1 MTDTLETQHKPA
13 EKRPKFAHAL
23 RILSVPII
31 LFWLAIAVLVN
42 VIAPPLEVV
51 GELHAAPMAPED
63 APSMHAMKLMGA
75 NFKEFNSNST
85 IMIVVEGKEPLGPD
99 AHKYYDE
106 IIRKLQQDPEHIQHI
121 QDFWGD
127 TLTAAGAQSAD
138 GKASYVMINLAGEQG
153 MTLANEGVDAVRKVI
168 QETKAPPGVQAHVAG
183 PAALTDDMHVI
194 GNASLIMI
202 TLITLAAIAGM
213 LLVVYRSV
221 RTTLVQLFLTF
232 LALLTARGVVSV
244 LATHDVFGLTT
255 FAGNILTM
263 LAIAAATDYGI
274 FIFGRYREDRGIGLD
289 RDDSYYAT
297 FKSVA
302 PVIVG
307 SGLTIAGATY
317 CLSFCRLPYF
327 TTMGAPVAIGM
338 LVVVAISVTLG
349 PAVLYLGSRVGMY
362 ESKRPPQS
370 RFWRRIG
377 TAVVRW
383 PAPILVASLFVVLV
397 GIVAI
402 PGYKPAYNDR
412 YYLPEDAPV
421 NVGFAAA
428 DRHFTQARM
437 NPDILMVESTHDMRN
452 PADMLVLNKIA
463 SNVMHTDGIAM
474 VQSITRP
481 LGIPIQ
487 HSSIPFQTSVSGQTS
502 NMNLPFQ
509 RKQLEDQLRM
519 VDATNVS
526 ISILEKQYA
535 LSLEQTKLTQ
545 DSARKSQ
552 ALLEVTEEM
561 RNNIANFDDQFRP
574 MRNYFY
580 WEPHCFDI
588 PMCAAMRSV
597 FDSLDGIDE
606 LTDRT
611 GDVQVNTDKLADLA
625 PKLTALLPQTIASMK
640 TSRDLSL
647 ASYNSQKALI
657 DQMQAMNDTALSMG
671 AAFDGAKNDDLFY
684 LPPEA
689 FQNPDFERGLKMF
702 MSPDGK
708 SARMFITHQTDPATV
723 DGINR
728 VESERKA
735 AQDAL
740 KMSSLSDAKI
750 YLGGVAATYKD
761 MADGAR
767 YDLMIAV
774 ISSLTL
780 IFMIMLILTRSAVA
794 ALTIVGTAGS
804 SIAASFGISVLLW
817 QDLFGIQVQWL
828 VMLMSVII
836 LLAVGSDYN
845 LLLVSRFQDEIHA
858 GLKTGI
864 IRSMAGTGG
873 VVTSAG
879 LVFAATMAGMMA
891 SKLIVL
897 AQMGSTIAIGLLID
911 TFIVRSLL
919 MPSIAVLLGR
929 WFWWPQVVHPRGKYN
944 TEKFVPKAF
953 QQPAQQ
959 ETVSAGAA
967 GRSGFV
973 DDTPTDSYPT
983 STA

>member
-1 MTDTLETQHKPA
+1 MTHTSTAPESASRP
-13 EKRPKFAHAL
+13 KRPAVPHL
-23 RILSVPII
+23 IRILALPII
-31 LFWLAIAVLVN
+31 LFWIAIAVLVN
-42 VIAPPLEVV
+42 VVAPQLEVV
-51 GELHAAPMAPED
+51 GELHSAPMAPED
-63 APSMHAMKLMGA
+63 APSMRAMKLMGA
-75 NFKEFNSNST
+75 NFQEFNSNST
-85 IMIVVEGKEPLGPD
+85 IMIVVEGQKPLGPD
-99 AHKYYDE
+99 AHQYYDE

-138 GKASYVMINLAGEQG
+138 GKASYVMLNLAGEQG
-153 MTLANEGVDAVRKVI
+153 QTLANEGVDAVREVI
-168 QETKAPPGVQAHVAG
+168 KDTPAPPGVQAYVAG
-183 PAALTDDMHVI
+183 PAALTDDLHVI
-194 GNASLIMI
+194 GTASLVQI
-202 TLITLAAIAGM
+202 TLITLIAIAGM
-213 LLVVYRSV
+213 LLVVYRSI
-221 RTTLVQLFLTF
+221 RTTLIQLFLTF
-232 LALLTARGVVSV
+232 LGLLTARGVVSI
-244 LATHDVFGLTT
+244 LATHGAFGLTT

-274 FIFGRYREDRGIGLD
+274 FIFGRYREDRGMGLD

-317 CLSFCRLPYF
+317 CLSFARLPYF

-338 LVVVAISVTLG
+338 LVIVAIAVTLG
-349 PAVLYLGSRVGMY
+349 PAVLYLGSRVGLY

-370 RFWRRIG
+370 RFWRRVG

-383 PAPILVASLFVVLV
+383 PAPIFVASLFVVLL
-397 GIVAI
+397 GLVAI

-412 YYLPEDAPV
+412 YYLPTDAPV
-421 NVGFAAA
+421 NQGFAAA

-437 NPDILMVESTHDMRN
+437 NPDILMVEADHDMRN

-463 SNVMHTDGIAM
+463 SNVMHTEGIAM

-487 HSSIPFQTSVSGQTS
+487 HSSIPFQTSVAGQTT

-509 RKQLEDQLRM
+509 RDQLDNQLKT
-519 VDATNVS
+519 VDSMNVS
-526 ISILEKQYA
+526 IDILEKQYQ
-535 LSLEQTKLTQ
+535 LSLKQTQLTQ
-545 DSARKSQ
+545 DSAARSQDLLETTQ
-552 ALLEVTEEM
+552 AL
-561 RNNIANFDDQFRP
+561 RDNIANFDDQFRP

-588 PMCAAMRSV
+588 PLCAAARSL
-597 FDSLDGIDE
+597 FDSLDGIDQV
-606 LTDRT
+606 TDKT
-611 GDVQVNTDKLADLA
+611 EGVQGNTDQLAALA
-625 PKLTALLPQTIASMK
+625 PQLTALLPQTIASMK
-640 TSRDLSL
+640 VSRDLAL
-647 ASYNSQKALI
+647 ASYNSQKALL
-657 DQMQAMNDTALSMG
+657 DQMQATNDTALAMG
-671 AAFDGAKNDDLFY
+671 ESFDQAKNDDLFF

-702 MSPDGK
+702 LSPDGK
-708 SARMFITHQTDPATV
+708 STRMFITHEGDPATV
-723 DGINR
+723 DGIAR
-728 VESERKA
+728 VDSERKA
-735 AQDAL
+735 AQEAL
-740 KMSSLSDAKI
+740 KMSSLSNAKI
-750 YLGGVAATYKD
+750 HLGGVAATYKD
-761 MADGAR
+761 MSDGAR
-767 YDLMIAV
+767 YDLLIAV
-774 ISSLTL
+774 VSSLTL

-794 ALTIVGTAGS
+794 ALVIVGTAAS

-845 LLLVSRFQDEIHA
+845 LLLVSRFKDEIHA

-879 LVFAATMAGMMA
+879 LVFAATMAGMMG

-897 AQMGSTIAIGLLID
+897 AQMGSTIAIGLLVD

-919 MPSIAVLLGR
+919 MPSIATMLGR
-929 WFWWPQVVHPRGKYN
+929 WFWWPQVVYPRGDNHFRKP
-944 TEKFVPKAF
+944 TPPRPSIDDVDTAAL
-953 QQPAQQ
+953 PAQ
-959 ETVSAGAA
+959 A
-967 GRSGFV
+967 
-973 DDTPTDSYPT
+973 
-983 STA
+983 

>member
-1 MTDTLETQHKPA
+1 MTHAMPGQAPA
-13 EKRPKFAHAL
+13 ETPSGDAERPKRPYLPHAI
-23 RILSVPII
+23 RIFSIPIV
-31 LFWLAIAVLVN
+31 LFWIVVAVLVN
-42 VIAPPLEVV
+42 VLAPQLEVV
-51 GELHAAPMAPED
+51 GELHSAPMAPED
-63 APSMHAMKLMGA
+63 APSMTSMKLMGG
-75 NFKEFNSNST
+75 NFKEFDSNST
-85 IMIVVEGKEPLGPD
+85 VMVVIEGQQPLGPP
-99 AHKYYDE
+99 AHDYYNA
-106 IIRKLQQDPEHIQHI
+106 IIKKLQTDPQHIQHI

-153 MTLANEGVDAVRKVI
+153 QTEANEGVDFVRKVI
-168 QETKAPPGVQAHVAG
+168 AETKAPPGVQAYVAG
-183 PAALTDDMHVI
+183 PAALTDDLHVI
-194 GNASLIMI
+194 GNASLAQI
-202 TLITLAAIAGM
+202 TLITLAAIALM
-213 LLVVYRSV
+213 LLIVYRSI
-221 RTTLVQLFLTF
+221 RTTLIQLFLTF
-232 LALLTARGVVSV
+232 LGLLTARGVVSV
-244 LATHDVFGLTT
+244 LATNGAFGLTT

-274 FIFGRYREDRGIGLD
+274 FIFGRYREDRAMGLD

-307 SGLTIAGATY
+307 SGLTIAGATF

-327 TTMGAPVAIGM
+327 STMGAPVAIGM
-338 LVVVAISVTLG
+338 IVVVIISVTLG
-349 PAVLYLGSRVGMY
+349 PAVLFLGSKAGLY
-362 ESKRPPQS
+362 ESKRPAKS
-370 RFWRRIG
+370 RFWRKVG

-383 PAPILVASLFVVLV
+383 PAPIFVVSLFVVLI

-402 PGYKPAYNDR
+402 PGYKPAYNDQ
-412 YYLPEDAPV
+412 YYLPDDAPT

-428 DRHFTQARM
+428 DRHFSQARM
-437 NPDILMVESTHDMRN
+437 NPDILMVNSEHDMRN
-452 PADMLVLNKIA
+452 PADMLVLNA
-463 SNVMHTDGIAM
+463 VARNVMHTDGIAM

-509 RKQLEDQLRM
+509 RAQLADQLRTI
-519 VDATNVS
+519 DSTNAS
-526 ISILEKQYA
+526 IAILEQQYQ
-535 LSLEQTKLTQ
+535 LSLQQTALTQ
-545 DSARKSQ
+545 DSAEKSKE
-552 ALLEVTEEM
+552 LLGTTEKL
-561 RNNIANFDDQFRP
+561 RDNIANFDDTFRP
-574 MRNYFY
+574 MRAYFY

-588 PMCAAMRSV
+588 PLCAAIRSL

-611 GDVQVNTDKLADLA
+611 GAVQNNTDQLSALA
-625 PKLTALLPQTIASMK
+625 PKLTALLPQTIATMK
-640 TSRDLSL
+640 QSRDLAL
-647 ASYNSQKALI
+647 ASYNSQKALL
-657 DQMQAMNDTALSMG
+657 DQMQASNDTALAMG
-671 AAFDGAKNDDLFY
+671 AAFDDAKNDDLFF

-689 FQNPDFERGLKMF
+689 FTNPDFKRGLAMF
-702 MSPDGK
+702 LSPDGK
-708 SARMFITHQTDPATV
+708 SARMFITHEGDPATV
-723 DGINR
+723 DGIAR
-728 VESERKA
+728 VDSERKA

-750 YLGGVAATYKD
+750 YLGGVAATYRD
-761 MADGAR
+761 MADGAK

-774 ISSLTL
+774 VSALTL

-794 ALTIVGTAGS
+794 ALVIVTTAAS

-817 QDLFGIQVQWL
+817 QDLFGKPIQWL

-845 LLLVSRFQDEIHA
+845 LLLVSRFKDEIHA

-879 LVFAATMAGMMA
+879 LVFAATMAAMMF
-891 SKLIVL
+891 SKLVVL
-897 AQMGSTIAIGLLID
+897 AQMGSTIAIGLLVD

-919 MPSIAVLLGR
+919 MPSIATLLGR
-929 WFWWPQVVHPRGKYN
+929 WFWWPLVVYPRGDNHFKKRA
-944 TEKFVPKAF
+944 TPPPP
-953 QQPAQQ
+953 PA
-959 ETVSAGAA
+959 S
-967 GRSGFV
+967 
-973 DDTPTDSYPT
+973 DDTD
-983 STA
+983 TAPVPVPS

>member
-1 MTDTLETQHKPA
+1 MTNTVAAPESASRP
-13 EKRPKFAHAL
+13 KRPAFPHL
-23 RILSVPII
+23 IRILALPIV
-31 LFWLAIAVLVN
+31 LFWIAVAVGVN
-42 VIAPPLEVV
+42 VIAPQLEVV

-63 APSMHAMKLMGA
+63 APSMKAMKLMGA

-85 IMIVVEGKEPLGPD
+85 IMIVVEGQKPLGPD
-99 AHKYYDE
+99 AHRYYDE

-138 GKASYVMINLAGEQG
+138 GKASYVMLNLAGEQG
-153 MTLANEGVDAVRKVI
+153 QTLANEGVDAVRKVI
-168 QETKAPPGVQAHVAG
+168 KETPAPPGVQAYVAG
-183 PAALTDDMHVI
+183 PAALTDDLHVI
-194 GNASLIMI
+194 GNASIATI
-202 TLITLAAIAGM
+202 TSITLAAIAGM
-213 LLVVYRSV
+213 LLVVYRSI
-221 RTTLVQLFLTF
+221 RTTLIQLFLTF
-232 LALLTARGVVSV
+232 LALLTARGVVSI
-244 LATHDVFGLTT
+244 LATHGAFGLTT

-274 FIFGRYREDRGIGLD
+274 FVFGRYREDRGMGLD
-289 RDDSYYAT
+289 RDDAYYAT

-317 CLSFCRLPYF
+317 CLSFARLPYF
-327 TTMGAPVAIGM
+327 TTMGAPVAVGM
-338 LVVVAISVTLG
+338 IVIVAIAVTLG
-349 PAVLYLGSRVGMY
+349 PAVLFLGSRVGLY

-370 RFWRRIG
+370 RFWRRVG

-383 PAPILVASLFVVLV
+383 PAPIFVASLFVVLIGV
-397 GIVAI
+397 VAI

-412 YYLPEDAPV
+412 YYLPKEAQV
-421 NVGFAAA
+421 NLGFAAA

-437 NPDILMVESTHDMRN
+437 NPDILMVEADHDMRN

-463 SNVMHTDGIAM
+463 SNVMHTEGIAM

-487 HSSIPFQTSVSGQTS
+487 HSSIPFQTSVAGQTT

-509 RKQLEDQLRM
+509 RDQLDNQLKT
-519 VDATNVS
+519 VDAMNVS
-526 ISILEKQYA
+526 IDILEKQYQ
-535 LSLEQTKLTQ
+535 LSLKQTQLTQ
-545 DSARKSQ
+545 DSAARSQ
-552 ALLEVTEEM
+552 DLLETTKEL

-574 MRNYFY
+574 LRAYFY

-588 PMCAAMRSV
+588 PMCAAARSL
-597 FDSLDGIDE
+597 FDSLDGIDAV
-606 LTDRT
+606 TDKT
-611 GDVQVNTDKLADLA
+611 EGVQGNTDQLAALA
-625 PKLTALLPQTIASMK
+625 PQLTALLPQTIASMK
-640 TSRDLSL
+640 VSRDLAL
-647 ASYNSQKALI
+647 ASYNSQKTLL
-657 DQMQAMNDTALSMG
+657 DQMQATNDTALAMG
-671 AAFDGAKNDDLFY
+671 ESFDQAKNDDLFF

-689 FQNPDFERGLKMF
+689 FQNPDFQRGLKMF
-702 MSPDGK
+702 LSPDGK
-708 SARMFITHQTDPATV
+708 STRMFITHEGDPATV
-723 DGINR
+723 AGIAR
-728 VESERKA
+728 VDSERKA
-735 AQDAL
+735 AQEAL
-740 KMSSLSDAKI
+740 KMSSLSNAKI
-750 YLGGVAATYKD
+750 HLGGVAATYKD
-761 MADGAR
+761 MSDGAR
-767 YDLMIAV
+767 YDLLIAV
-774 ISSLTL
+774 VSSLTL

-794 ALTIVGTAGS
+794 ALVIVGTAAS

-845 LLLVSRFQDEIHA
+845 LLLVSRFKDEIHA

-891 SKLIVL
+891 SKLTVL

-919 MPSIAVLLGR
+919 MPSIATMLGR
-929 WFWWPQVVHPRGKYN
+929 WFWWPQVVYPRGDN
-944 TEKFVPKAF
+944 HFRTSR
-953 QQPAQQ
+953 PAQPPADDVD
-959 ETVSAGAA
+959 TAA
-967 GRSGFV
+967 L
-973 DDTPTDSYPT
+973 P
-983 STA
+983 AQA

>member
-1 MTDTLETQHKPA
+1 MTNTSTEP
-13 EKRPKFAHAL
+13 ESVSRPKRPAVPNL
-23 RILSVPII
+23 IRILALPIV
-31 LFWLAIAVLVN
+31 LFWIAIAVLVN
-42 VIAPPLEVV
+42 VIALPLEVV

-63 APSMHAMKLMGA
+63 APSMQAMRLMGA

-85 IMIVVEGKEPLGPD
+85 IMVIIEGQHPLGPD
-99 AHKYYDE
+99 AHQYYDE
-106 IIRKLQQDPEHIQHI
+106 IIRKLEKDPEHIQHI

-138 GKASYVMINLAGEQG
+138 GKASYVMLNLAGEQG
-153 MTLANEGVDAVRKVI
+153 QTLANEGVEAVRKVI
-168 QETKAPPGVQAHVAG
+168 EDTKAPPGVQAYVAG
-183 PAALTDDMHVI
+183 PAALTHDTHVI
-194 GNASLIMI
+194 GNASLGKI
-202 TLITLAAIAGM
+202 TLITLVAIAGM
-213 LLVVYRSV
+213 LLVVYRSI
-221 RTTLVQLFLTF
+221 RTTLIQLFLTF

-244 LATHDVFGLTT
+244 LATHGAFGLTT

-274 FIFGRYREDRGIGLD
+274 FIFGRYREDRGMGLD

-317 CLSFCRLPYF
+317 CLSFARLPYF
-327 TTMGAPVAIGM
+327 TTMGAPVAVGM
-338 LVVVAISVTLG
+338 IVVVAIAVTLG
-349 PAVLYLGSRVGMY
+349 PAVLFLGSRVGLY

-383 PAPILVASLFVVLV
+383 PAPIFVASLFVVLI
-397 GIVAI
+397 GLIAI

-412 YYLPEDAPV
+412 YYMPQDAPV
-421 NVGFAAA
+421 NLGFAAA

-437 NPDILMVESTHDMRN
+437 NPDILMVEADHDMRN
-452 PADMLVLNKIA
+452 PADMLVLNKVA
-463 SNVMHTDGIAM
+463 SNVMHTEGIAM

-487 HSSIPFQTSVSGQTS
+487 HSSIPFQTSVAGQTS

-509 RKQLEDQLRM
+509 RDQLANQLKT
-519 VDATNVS
+519 VDAMNVS
-526 ISILEKQYA
+526 IDILEKQYQ
-535 LSLEQTKLTQ
+535 LSVKQTQLTQ
-545 DSARKSQ
+545 DSAAKS
-552 ALLEVTEEM
+552 ADLLETTKQL
-561 RNNIANFDDQFRP
+561 RDNIANFDDQFRP

-588 PMCAAMRSV
+588 PMCAAARSL
-597 FDSLDGIDE
+597 FDSLDGIDAV
-606 LTDRT
+606 TDKT
-611 GDVQVNTDKLADLA
+611 QGVQVNTDQLAALA
-625 PKLTALLPQTIASMK
+625 PQLTALLPQTIASMK
-640 TSRDLSL
+640 VSRDLAL
-647 ASYNSQKALI
+647 ASYNSQKALL
-657 DQMQAMNDTALSMG
+657 DQMQATNDTALAMG
-671 AAFDGAKNDDLFY
+671 ESFDQAKNDDLFF

-702 MSPDGK
+702 LSPDGK
-708 SARMFITHQTDPATV
+708 SARMFITHEGDPATV
-723 DGINR
+723 AGIAR

-735 AQDAL
+735 AQEAL
-740 KMSSLSDAKI
+740 KMSSLSNAKI
-750 YLGGVAATYKD
+750 HLGGVAATYKD
-761 MADGAR
+761 MSDGAR
-767 YDLMIAV
+767 YDLLIAV
-774 ISSLTL
+774 VASLTL

-794 ALTIVGTAGS
+794 ALVIVGTAAS
-804 SIAASFGISVLLW
+804 SIAASFGISVLIW
-817 QDLFGIQVQWL
+817 QYLFGIQVQWL

-845 LLLVSRFQDEIHA
+845 LLLVSRFKDEIHA

-891 SKLIVL
+891 SNLIVL

-919 MPSIAVLLGR
+919 MPSIATLLGR
-929 WFWWPQVVHPRGKYN
+929 WFWWPQVVYPRGDN
-944 TEKFVPKAF
+944 HFPAPR
-953 QQPAQQ
+953 PAQRPSD
-959 ETVSAGAA
+959 EVDTAA
-967 GRSGFV
+967 L
-973 DDTPTDSYPT
+973 P
-983 STA
+983 AQA

>member
-1 MTDTLETQHKPA
+1 MTHTVTEPGATSTP
-13 EKRPKFAHAL
+13 KRPVVPHL
-23 RILSVPII
+23 IRILALPIV
-31 LFWLAIAVLVN
+31 LFWIAMAVLVN
-42 VIAPPLEVV
+42 VVAPQLEVV
-51 GELHAAPMAPED
+51 GEMHSAPMAPED
-63 APSMHAMKLMGA
+63 APSMQAMKLMGA

-85 IMIVVEGKEPLGPD
+85 IMVVIEGQKPLGPD
-99 AHKYYDE
+99 AHQYYDE
-106 IIRKLQQDPEHIQHI
+106 IIHKLEQDPEHIQHI

-138 GKASYVMINLAGEQG
+138 GKAAYVMLNLAGEQG
-153 MTLANEGVDAVRKVI
+153 QTLANEGVDAVREVI
-168 QETKAPPGVQAHVAG
+168 KDTPAPPGVQAYVAG
-183 PAALTDDMHVI
+183 PAALTDDLHVI
-194 GNASLIMI
+194 GNASLATI

-213 LLVVYRSV
+213 LLIVYRSI
-221 RTTLVQLFLTF
+221 RTTLIQLFLTF
-232 LALLTARGVVSV
+232 LGLLTARGVVSI
-244 LATHDVFGLTT
+244 LALHGAFGLTT

-274 FIFGRYREDRGIGLD
+274 FVFGRYREDRGMGLD

-317 CLSFCRLPYF
+317 CLSFARLPYF

-338 LVVVAISVTLG
+338 LVIVAIAVTLG
-349 PAVLYLGSRVGMY
+349 PAVLFLGSRVGLY

-370 RFWRRIG
+370 RFWRRVG

-383 PAPILVASLFVVLV
+383 PAPIFVASLFVVLI
-397 GIVAI
+397 GLVAI

-412 YYLPEDAPV
+412 YYLPKEAPV
-421 NVGFAAA
+421 NQGFAAA

-437 NPDILMVESTHDMRN
+437 NPDILMVEADHDMRN

-463 SNVMHTDGIAM
+463 SNVMHTEGIAM

-487 HSSIPFQTSVSGQTS
+487 HSSIPFQTSVAGQTS

-509 RKQLEDQLRM
+509 RDQLENQLKT
-519 VDATNVS
+519 VDAMNVS
-526 ISILEKQYA
+526 IDILEKQYQ
-535 LSLEQTKLTQ
+535 LSLKQTQLTQ
-545 DSARKSQ
+545 DSAARSQ
-552 ALLEVTEEM
+552 DLLETTKEL

-574 MRNYFY
+574 LRNYFY

-588 PMCAAMRSV
+588 PMCAAARSL
-597 FDSLDGIDE
+597 FDSLDGIDAV
-606 LTDRT
+606 TDKT
-611 GDVQVNTDKLADLA
+611 EGVQGNTDQLAAIA
-625 PKLTALLPQTIASMK
+625 PQLTALLPQTIASMK
-640 TSRDLSL
+640 VSRDLALS
-647 ASYNSQKALI
+647 SYNSQKALL
-657 DQMQAMNDTALSMG
+657 DQQQATNDTALAMG
-671 AAFDGAKNDDLFY
+671 ESFDQAKNDDLFF

-689 FQNPDFERGLKMF
+689 FQNPDFQRGLKMF
-702 MSPDGK
+702 LSPDGK
-708 SARMFITHQTDPATV
+708 STRMFITHEGDPATV
-723 DGINR
+723 DGIAR

-735 AQDAL
+735 AQEAL
-740 KMSSLSDAKI
+740 KMSSLSNAKI
-750 YLGGVAATYKD
+750 HLGGVAATYKD
-761 MADGAR
+761 MSDGAR
-767 YDLMIAV
+767 YDLLIAV
-774 ISSLTL
+774 VSSLTL
-780 IFMIMLILTRSAVA
+780 IFMIMLILTRSVVA
-794 ALTIVGTAGS
+794 ALVIVGTAGS

-845 LLLVSRFQDEIHA
+845 LLLVSRFKDEIHA

-879 LVFAATMAGMMA
+879 LVFAATMAGMMF
-891 SKLIVL
+891 SKLVVL

-919 MPSIAVLLGR
+919 MPSIATMLGR
-929 WFWWPQVVHPRGKYN
+929 WFWWPQVVYPRGDN
-944 TEKFVPKAF
+944 HFLPPQPKRRSGDDVDTAAL
-953 QQPAQQ
+953 PAQ
-959 ETVSAGAA
+959 A
-967 GRSGFV
+967 
-973 DDTPTDSYPT
+973 
-983 STA
+983 

>member
-1 MTDTLETQHKPA
+1 MTHTVETPHNQTPA
-13 EKRPKFAHAL
+13 KRPKFAHAL

-31 LFWLAIAVLVN
+31 LFWVAIAVLVN
-42 VIAPPLEVV
+42 VVAPPLEVV

-63 APSMHAMKLMGA
+63 APSMKAMKLMGA

-85 IMIVVEGKEPLGPD
+85 IMVVVEGKDPLGPE

-168 QETKAPPGVQAHVAG
+168 EETKAPPGVQAHVAG

-213 LLVVYRSV
+213 LLVVYRSI
-221 RTTLVQLFLTF
+221 RTTLIQLFLTF

-244 LATHDVFGLTT
+244 LASHDVFGLTT

-274 FIFGRYREDRGIGLD
+274 FIFGRYREDRGMGLD

-349 PAVLYLGSRVGMY
+349 PAVLYLGSRVGLY

-383 PAPILVASLFVVLV
+383 PAPILVASMFVVLIGV
-397 GIVAI
+397 VAI

-412 YYLPEDAPV
+412 YYLPDDAKV
-421 NVGFAAA
+421 NIGFAAA

-437 NPDILMVESTHDMRN
+437 NPDILMVESSHDMRN
-452 PADMLVLNKIA
+452 PADMLVLNKIS

-487 HSSIPFQTSVSGQTS
+487 HSSIPFQTSVQGQTS

-509 RKQLEDQLRM
+509 RKQLEDQLRTI
-519 VDATNVS
+519 DATNTS
-526 ISILEKQYA
+526 IDILEKQYA
-535 LSLEQTKLTQ
+535 LSLEQTRLTQ
-545 DSARKSQ
+545 DSDRKSQ
-552 ALLEVTEEM
+552 ELLRVTEEM
-561 RNNIANFDDQFRP
+561 RDNIANFDDQFRP

-611 GDVQVNTDKLADLA
+611 SDVQVNTDKLADLA

-647 ASYNSQKALI
+647 ASYNSQKALL
-657 DQMQAMNDTALSMG
+657 DQMQAMNDTALAMG
-671 AAFDGAKNDDLFY
+671 TAFDGAKNDDLFY

-689 FQNPDFERGLKMF
+689 FQNPDFQRGLKMF

-708 SARMFITHQTDPATV
+708 SARMFITHQSDPATV
-723 DGINR
+723 DGIAR
-728 VESERKA
+728 VDAERKA
-735 AQDAL
+735 AQEAL

-761 MADGAR
+761 MSDGAR

-774 ISSLTL
+774 VSSLTL

-804 SIAASFGISVLLW
+804 SIAASFGISVLIW

-929 WFWWPQVVHPRGKYN
+929 WFWWPQVVYPRGDYTTK
-944 TEKFVPKAF
+944 KFVPKRWA
-953 QQPAQQ
+953 AQQ
-959 ETVSAGAA
+959 TP
-967 GRSGFV
+967 RR
-973 DDTPTDSYPT
+973 DDEPTDVYPT

>member
-1 MTDTLETQHKPA
+1 MTHTVATPEPVSKP
-13 EKRPKFAHAL
+13 KRPVVPHLL
-23 RILSVPII
+23 RILALPIV
-31 LFWLAIAVLVN
+31 LFWIAIAVLVN
-42 VIAPPLEVV
+42 VVAPQLEVV
-51 GELHAAPMAPED
+51 GEMHSAPMAPED
-63 APSMHAMKLMGA
+63 APSMKAMKLMGA

-85 IMIVVEGKEPLGPD
+85 IMVVVEGQKPLGPD

-106 IIRKLQQDPEHIQHI
+106 IIHKLEQDPEHIQHI

-138 GKASYVMINLAGEQG
+138 GKASYVMLNLAGEQG
-153 MTLANEGVDAVRKVI
+153 QTLANEGVDAVREVI
-168 QETKAPPGVQAHVAG
+168 KETPAPPGVQAYVAG
-183 PAALTDDMHVI
+183 PAALTDDLHVI
-194 GNASLIMI
+194 GNASLAMI

-213 LLVVYRSV
+213 LLIVYRSI
-221 RTTLVQLFLTF
+221 RTTLIQLFLTF
-232 LALLTARGVVSV
+232 LALLTARGVVSI
-244 LATHDVFGLTT
+244 LALHGVFGLTT

-274 FIFGRYREDRGIGLD
+274 FVFGRYREDRGMGLD

-317 CLSFCRLPYF
+317 CLSFARLPYF

-338 LVVVAISVTLG
+338 LVIVAIAVTLG
-349 PAVLYLGSRVGMY
+349 PAVLFLGSRVGLY

-370 RFWRRIG
+370 RFWRRVG

-383 PAPILVASLFVVLV
+383 PAPIFVASLFVVLI
-397 GIVAI
+397 GLVAI
-402 PGYKPAYNDR
+402 PGYKPAYNDQ
-412 YYLPEDAPV
+412 YYLPQNAPV
-421 NVGFAAA
+421 NLGFAAA

-437 NPDILMVESTHDMRN
+437 NPDILMVEADHDMRN

-463 SNVMHTDGIAM
+463 SNVMHTEGIAM

-487 HSSIPFQTSVSGQTS
+487 HSSIPFQTSVQGQTS

-509 RKQLEDQLRM
+509 RDQLDNQLKT
-519 VDATNVS
+519 VDSMNVS
-526 ISILEKQYA
+526 IDILEKQYQ
-535 LSLEQTKLTQ
+535 LSLKQTQLTQ
-545 DSARKSQ
+545 DSAARSQ
-552 ALLEVTEEM
+552 DLLETTKAL
-561 RNNIANFDDQFRP
+561 RDNIANFDDQFRP

-580 WEPHCFDI
+580 WEPHCYDI
-588 PMCAAMRSV
+588 PLCAAARSL

-606 LTDRT
+606 VTDKT
-611 GDVQVNTDKLADLA
+611 EGVQGNTDQLANLA
-625 PKLTALLPQTIASMK
+625 PQLTALLPQTIASMK
-640 TSRDLSL
+640 VSRDLAL
-647 ASYNSQKALI
+647 ASYNSQKALL
-657 DQMQAMNDTALSMG
+657 DQMQASNDTALAMG
-671 AAFDGAKNDDLFY
+671 ESFDQAKNDDLFF

-689 FQNPDFERGLKMF
+689 FGNPDFQRGLKMF
-702 MSPDGK
+702 VSPDGK
-708 SARMFITHQTDPATV
+708 STRMFITHEGDPATV
-723 DGINR
+723 EGIGR
-728 VESERKA
+728 VDSERKA
-735 AQDAL
+735 AQEAL
-740 KMSSLSDAKI
+740 KMSSLSNAKI
-750 YLGGVAATYKD
+750 HLGGVAATYKD
-761 MADGAR
+761 MSDGAR
-767 YDLMIAV
+767 FDLLIAV
-774 ISSLTL
+774 VSSLTL
-780 IFMIMLILTRSAVA
+780 IFMIMLILTRSVVA
-794 ALTIVGTAGS
+794 ALVIVGTAGS

-817 QDLFGIQVQWL
+817 QDLFGVQVQWL

-845 LLLVSRFQDEIHA
+845 LLLVSRFKDEIHA

-879 LVFAATMAGMMA
+879 LVFAATMAGMMF

-919 MPSIAVLLGR
+919 MPSIATMLGR
-929 WFWWPQVVHPRGKYN
+929 WFWWPQVVYTRGDYHFLPPQPRRRSSDDVD
-944 TEKFVPKAF
+944 TAAL
-953 QQPAQQ
+953 PAQ
-959 ETVSAGAA
+959 A
-967 GRSGFV
+967 
-973 DDTPTDSYPT
+973 
-983 STA
+983 